1 MRLVINFIKLLGF
14 GCLLIA
20 VVAITGVVALTHYQ
34 GEVSGLE
41 LMAFENRPLGLDPL
55 VGWIF
60 EAVTPDAG
68 FANWTAA
75 SITGL
80 IMLMSWLACH
90 HAFALIR
97 LIPDA
102 RVHIRQ
108 GRAEAFW
115 RTVADHMTPLLFAV
129 ALLAPLLMGDA
140 FIFQY
145 RALAG
150 VLDAA
155 DPLEAARTIPAV
167 DALPADSFRV
177 ATISFLGGDG
187 LLMYLAMGI
196 APAVCLELIGAAFFE
211 TLAKIAAEFADV
223 YRRWIGDPEVDTTQV
238 LYGYDVVGQPVFDPA
253 APIAY
258 DVDQNPVQPSD
269 ERSPR
274 EAGPSGPWP
283 ASNDSM
289 AASSDAGATVPPETA
304 SPQERPW
311 PVIGGADG
319 EEISLADA
327 SAQPDRFYVT
337 RNPRAVYAKPYWDAL
352 HAGTARDIEPE
363 PGSEPTPEKE
373 AA

>member
-14 GCLLIA
+14 GCLLVV

-41 LMAFENRPLGLDPL
+41 LMAFENKPLGLDPL

-75 SITGL
+75 GITGL

-102 RVHIRQ
+102 RVHIRE

-115 RTVADHMTPLLFAV
+115 RTVADHSTPLLFAV

-167 DALPADSFRV
+167 DALAAESFGV
-177 ATISFLGGDG
+177 ATISFLSGDG

-211 TLAKIAAEFADV
+211 TMAKIAAELADI
-223 YRRWIGDPEVDTTQV
+223 YRQWVGDPEADTTQV
-238 LYGYDVVGQPVFDPA
+238 LYGYAADGQPVFDPA

-258 DVDQNPVQPSD
+258 DLDQNRVQPSN
-269 ERSPR
+269 EPSPS
-274 EAGPSGPWP
+274 EAGPSVPWP
-283 ASNDSM
+283 ASNDST
-289 AASSDAGATVPPETA
+289 AAGSAVGATVPPETEP
-304 SPQERPW
+304 PQNRTW

-319 EEISLADA
+319 EEVSLTDA
-327 SAQPDRFYVT
+327 SAQSDRFHVT
-337 RNPRAVYAKPYWDAL
+337 RNPRAVYAKSYWDAL

-363 PGSEPTPEKE
+363 PEPEPAKE